1 MAKPS
6 KSPAPVDP
14 ATLVEQVRRWAKPL
28 QDSLGSAFI
37 SLYLYGSA
45 VDGSFRPGKSDLNLF
60 LVTRTLSAAGLRAL
74 AKAWPGDHAGGHRIN
89 LVLLSDDQIPR
100 ADDAFSLELTE
111 IRSRGRLVAGKDV
124 LAGSASPREALRLHV
139 ERDLRVLGVRLRRV
153 YLGARGDGHALSGT
167 LAGAAGSL
175 LACARGVLALTGADG
190 ATPQAALT
198 RVAEWAGIEP
208 RAWLEAWRLRRE
220 TEPPDA
226 VETLYIDFLDATDR
240 LLARID
246 NLDSPGGTA
255 AKNIS
260 STHA

>member
-1 MAKPS
+1 MAKLA

-14 ATLVEQVRRWAKPL
+14 STLVEEVRRWARPL
-28 QDSLGSAFI
+28 QDSLGSGFV

-45 VDGSFRPGKSDLNLF
+45 VDGSFRSGKSDLNLF
-60 LVTRTLSAAGLRAL
+60 LVTRPLSAAGLRAL
-74 AKAWPGDHAGGHRIN
+74 AKAWPGDQAGGHRVN

-100 ADDAFSLELTE
+100 AHDAFSLELTE
-111 IRSRGRLVAGKDV
+111 IRTRGRLVAGSDV
-124 LAGSASPREALRLHV
+124 LAGSDSPREALRLHV

-153 YLGARGDGHALSGT
+153 YLGARGDGHALAST

-175 LACARGVLALTGADG
+175 LACARGVLALTGDDG
-190 ATPQAALT
+190 ATPQAAFT
-198 RVAEWAGIEP
+198 RVAEWAGLEP
-208 RAWLEAWRLRRE
+208 RAWLEAWRMRRE
-220 TEPPDA
+220 TEAPDA
-226 VETLYIDFLDATDR
+226 VETLYVDFLDATDR

-246 NLDSPGGTA
+246 SLDSPGGTA